1 MACSTPIDELRDRSP
16 AAWLRERGIDLL
28 ICSEPWAEGSPLRT
42 ISAGRWN
49 DGTATFDGA
58 WVSHQDADGET
69 DIVVSFISGPESLVL
84 LVENKIYAEFQPDQP
99 ERYRQR
105 GMRWRER
112 GGAICQCGDGTAR
125 AGRVFRQGAHPGG
138 LHGHFAAVRG
148 AHPRPGRTPAGFGPG
163 QTPTGRLA
171 GRPLAE
177 RPPHSGHSYPE
188 APKQDQ
194 ASGSW
199 VCYNGG
205 NRRNCSPT
213 SSH

>member
-1 MACSTPIDELRDRSP
+1 M
-16 AAWLRERGIDLL
+16 GIL
-28 ICSEPWAEGSPLRT
+28 PL
-42 ISAGRWN
+42 S
-49 DGTATFDGA
+49 GA
-58 WVSHQDADGET
+58 
-69 DIVVSFISGPESLVL
+69 
-84 LVENKIYAEFQPDQP
+84 
-99 ERYRQR
+99 
-105 GMRWRER
+105 
-112 GGAICQCGDGTAR
+112 
-125 AGRVFRQGAHPGG
+125 
-138 LHGHFAAVRG
+138 
-148 AHPRPGRTPAGFGPG
+148 RTPAGFGPG